1 MQAVALF
8 LAVVLMVGRPAAAVA
23 APACD
28 QIVQNLNAAAAAIDQ
43 DATSY
48 WGHRAN
54 FVDLLFGP
62 SRFTPNAQGIAEREK
77 AQADALKAGMPNR
90 LASFKGLITAAQAQ
104 GCLLPAQL
112 SAIVEPTTKHSK
124 RVNFDQFPPETP
136 IQSTTER
143 GPPQMPQ

>member
-1 MQAVALF
+1 MQLLWRVSINS
-8 LAVVLMVGRPAAAVA
+8 GRY
-23 APACD
+23 
-28 QIVQNLNAAAAAIDQ
+28 
-43 DATSY
+43 Y

-62 SRFTPNAQGIAEREK
+62 SRFTRNAQGIAEREK

-124 RVNFDQFPPETP
+124 QVNFDQFPPETP